1 MKTLY
6 AQLADVQAQR
16 KALEEKESGIKTLIL
31 EEMVQ
36 EGVYTL
42 TNECGKFTVSSR
54 LSYTYTEAV
63 TKLAE
68 KLKIAKI
75 KEEEKGVAK
84 AKTTTYLTFTSPKID

>member
-6 AQLADVQAQR
+6 AQLAEVQAQR
-16 KALEEKESGIKTLIL
+16 KALEEKEAGLKTLIL
-31 EEMVQ
+31 DEMEQ
-36 EGVYTL
+36 DGVSTV
-42 TNECGKFTVSSR
+42 TNKYGKFTVSSR
-54 LSYTYTEAV
+54 LTYTYTEAV

-84 AKTTTYLTFTSPKID
+84 AKTTTYLTFTSPKLD

>member
-6 AQLADVQAQR
+6 AQLAEVQAQR
-16 KALEEKESGIKTLIL
+16 KALEEKEAGLKTLIL
-31 EEMVQ
+31 DEMEQ
-36 EGVYTL
+36 DGVSTV
-42 TNECGKFTVSSR
+42 TNKYGKFTVSSR

-84 AKTTTYLTFTSPKID
+84 AKTTTYLTFTSPKLD